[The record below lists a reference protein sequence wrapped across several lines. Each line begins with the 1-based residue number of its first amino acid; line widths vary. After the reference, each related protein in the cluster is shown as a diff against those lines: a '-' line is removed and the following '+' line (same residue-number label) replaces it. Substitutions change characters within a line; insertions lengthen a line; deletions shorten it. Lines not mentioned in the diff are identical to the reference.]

1 MVARTGHAGDD
12 APGDVVDVVRRRVV
26 VTGRVQGVGFRF
38 STEGEADRLALA
50 GWVRNAPDGSVEL
63 EAEGP
68 PETVDELVAWLR
80 TGPPG
85 ARVDDVAVTDA
96 SPTGEAGFTTRR

>member
-1 MVARTGHAGDD
+1 MADDTGDAGSD
-12 APGDVVDVVRRRVV
+12 AGGVVDVVRRRVV

-38 STEGEADRLALA
+38 STEGEADRLGLA
-50 GWVRNAPDGSVEL
+50 GWVRNRPDGGVEL

-68 PETVDELVAWLR
+68 PDEVDELVAWLR

-85 ARVDDVAVTDA
+85 ARVDDVVTSEA
-96 SPTGEAGFTTRR
+96 SPTGEAGFTTRH